1 MTVYLAS
8 VDQELLYAIRAIEVL
23 LESGVGV
30 AEAMKHVADED
41 YGDLSGVFKQIFRD
55 SDSGRAFGDSIRTQS
70 RKTDSPGLRRV
81 LTTLVMSVEEDT
93 NVIDRLRSIA
103 EKEAR
108 DRRVELDGFIESL
121 SGASEQFMI
130 VSMLLPI
137 IVVLGAV
144 ISGIMDNEAAAA
156 FGGGMTMPA
165 WCAPVAFIVTGILLA
180 GLITSTKSKE
190 PGV

>member
-1 MTVYLAS
+1 MTVYLAT

-55 SDSGRAFGDSIRTQS
+55 TDSGRAFGDSIRTQS
-70 RKTDSPGLRRV
+70 RKTDSPGLRRG

-137 IVVLGAV
+137 IVVIGAV

-156 FGGGMTMPA
+156 FGGGMSMPA